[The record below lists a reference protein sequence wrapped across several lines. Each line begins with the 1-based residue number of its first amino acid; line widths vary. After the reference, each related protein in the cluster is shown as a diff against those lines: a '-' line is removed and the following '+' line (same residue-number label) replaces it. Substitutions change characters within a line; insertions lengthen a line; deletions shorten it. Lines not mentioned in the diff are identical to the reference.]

1 MYEEMV
7 ASKAGDTK
15 RVIKQL
21 SLDNSESGIIKS
33 SVPKQLQRQSYELN
47 PMDSES
53 SGGTASPN
61 MFNSASAANT
71 FALSTDLQC
80 YFGCDE
86 SFKKDYQLHL
96 HLKLKHR
103 NEDPNELAKAYE
115 AAEEE
120 IALTRRSASIFNCAL
135 CPKTFNDNGAFY
147 GHIQVLLLYV

>member
-61 MFNSASAANT
+61 MFNSASDCRGGVPG
-71 FALSTDLQC
+71 ST
-80 YFGCDE
+80 
-86 SFKKDYQLHL
+86 
-96 HLKLKHR
+96 
-103 NEDPNELAKAYE
+103 
-115 AAEEE
+115 
-120 IALTRRSASIFNCAL
+120 
-135 CPKTFNDNGAFY
+135 
-147 GHIQVLLLYV
+147 

>member
-1 MYEEMV
+1 MLNF
-7 ASKAGDTK
+7 ASNIFFQQKISHI
-15 RVIKQL
+15 RIYKQL
-21 SLDNSESGIIKS
+21 ITGLKVLPRLNNYFFLSFNLYS
-33 SVPKQLQRQSYELN
+33 SS
-47 PMDSES
+47 
-53 SGGTASPN
+53 
-61 MFNSASAANT
+61 SASNN

-103 NEDPNELAKAYE
+103 NEDPEELAKAYE

-147 GHIQVLLLYV
+147 GHIQV